1 MFCTI
6 NLSTNSVAIF
16 LSPLVVFFFF
26 VHLLYIHS
34 KKGVL
39 FSQRVSASKRSF
51 QETEVVVP
59 PTLFGSHEIF
69 LYKISQLCFSDRLIN
84 PFGHKEILRFV
95 RSIIYNTYALTYFL
109 KKNIVDAQR
118 IFSMNSRYVSAP

>member
-1 MFCTI
+1 MLRTI
-6 NLSTNSVAIF
+6 NLSTHSVAIF
-16 LSPLVVFFFF
+16 SVSFSGVLF
-26 VHLLYIHS
+26 LYIYCTFIT
-34 KKGVL
+34 KRE

-95 RSIIYNTYALTYFL
+95 QSIMYNTYA
-109 KKNIVDAQR
+109 
-118 IFSMNSRYVSAP
+118 FS

>member
-1 MFCTI
+1 MLCTI
-6 NLSTNSVAIF
+6 NLSTHSVAIF
-16 LSPLVVFFFF
+16 LSPLAVFF
-26 VHLLYIHS
+26 VHILYIHS

-95 RSIIYNTYALTYFL
+95 QSIMYNTYAL
-109 KKNIVDAQR
+109 
-118 IFSMNSRYVSAP
+118 S